1 MTNIFLTVDHDPKC
15 WSVLMGAMFHL
26 ETLVTR
32 EITCQV
38 PAQTINGQ
46 QENGV
51 GSISPLHVSAMLCLG

>member
-15 WSVLMGAMFHL
+15 WSVLMDTLFHL
-26 ETLVTR
+26 ETLVSR
-32 EITCQV
+32 EIACQV

-51 GSISPLHVSAMLCLG
+51 GSSSYLQVSAMLCLG